1 MPEINIDD
9 KIKSKLFSKFDAVI
23 TDINVYSGNGKFN
36 VGDIIKKGDMLVESS
51 KSAEADIYGN
61 VYFTSSILY
70 NKNRQKIRFTGNY
83 QVNKKYYLFNKIL
96 FKNENNIVFAN
107 YLTKKCDFY
116 IMENY
121 LFPLRCESEYC
132 FEYEVIN
139 DIVEFETV
147 EKDVKEK
154 LYDEVVLNVPNNA
167 KILNVYYSVVK
178 EGDFTRVD
186 CFVEANVNLI

>member
-1 MPEINIDD
+1 
-9 KIKSKLFSKFDAVI
+9 
-23 TDINVYSGNGKFN
+23 
-36 VGDIIKKGDMLVESS
+36 
-51 KSAEADIYGN
+51 
-61 VYFTSSILY
+61 
-70 NKNRQKIRFTGNY
+70 
-83 QVNKKYYLFNKIL
+83 
-96 FKNENNIVFAN
+96 
-107 YLTKKCDFY
+107 
-116 IMENY
+116 MENY

-147 EKDVKEK
+147 EKDVKKK

-186 CFVEANVNLI
+186 CFVEANVSLI